1 MKTLSIVL
9 FALATAVTYLVST
22 ESVTATY
29 SGYENE
35 VYQFSAEDGST
46 LEFQGVSSEALGK
59 YDLSDDAFKG
69 KTFTITYE
77 SETVVDDETEE
88 EVTTSIITDLE
99 LQE

>member
-9 FALATAVTYLVST
+9 FALATAVTTLVST

-29 SGYENE
+29 DGFENE
-35 VYQFSAEDGST
+35 TYQFSDEDGAT
-46 LEFQGVSSEALGK
+46 LEFQGLSSEALGK
-59 YDLSDDAFKG
+59 YDLTDESFKG
-69 KTFTITYE
+69 KTFIITYE

-88 EVTTSIITDLE
+88 EITTNIITDLE